1 MELYQTNHWDS
12 QGKIEKWRMFEQAAM
27 KSRLYQAN
35 HAKDCI
41 EIQELRRIC
50 FEETERVRQLRADD
64 FYAQK
69 KEELPT
75 MNHLVS
81 QIQE

>member
-1 MELYQTNHWDS
+1 
-12 QGKIEKWRMFEQAAM
+12 MFEQAAM
-27 KSRLYQAN
+27 KSRLYQES

-50 FEETERVRQLRADD
+50 FEETERVRQLRADE
-64 FYAQK
+64 FYAQN
-69 KEELPT
+69 KEELST
-75 MNHLVS
+75 MSHLLS